1 MADIDDPFKPSD
13 STVMRPRP
21 GAGRR
26 GAAETNVIPRSAPAA
41 PRVDTAPVSAP
52 EFLGKGLSPL
62 VQAASPLL
70 MLTGQ
75 LRGTLAA
82 PDVGTLRRHAMEEI
96 RRFEERARSSGIS
109 TDVVMAARYVL
120 CAGVDEAVLSTPWGS
135 QSEWRQQS
143 LLVALHR
150 EAWGG
155 EKFFDMLDRISED
168 PSRHIELLELQ
179 YLSMALGFA
188 GKYHVQDRGH
198 VRLDE
203 IRHELSRKI
212 REQRGMPQPE
222 LSIHWRGL
230 EDRRKPAHPVHT
242 VVGGWSRGACH
253 PVSGLHGLLRAPC
266 TAASPAHAAL
276 AKIGSFDL
284 APRPDAAPVSGP
296 TLKQLLAPDERNGTV
311 SVEEEA
317 PGSSRVTILAP
328 DLFASGSAT
337 LNAQHLAIVQ
347 RIAEAVRQVPGR
359 VMVEGHTDDQPIKSL
374 RFRDNFE
381 LSRERAV
388 SVATILQK
396 ALDNPGRV
404 KWRGVGPSEPR
415 YGPETGPDYRARN
428 RRVEILHV
436 SGS

>member
-1 MADIDDPFKPSD
+1 M
-13 STVMRPRP
+13 
-21 GAGRR
+21 
-26 GAAETNVIPRSAPAA
+26 
-41 PRVDTAPVSAP
+41 
-52 EFLGKGLSPL
+52 
-62 VQAASPLL
+62 
-70 MLTGQ
+70 
-75 LRGTLAA
+75 
-82 PDVGTLRRHAMEEI
+82 
-96 RRFEERARSSGIS
+96 
-109 TDVVMAARYVL
+109 
-120 CAGVDEAVLSTPWGS
+120 
-135 QSEWRQQS
+135 
-143 LLVALHR
+143 
-150 EAWGG
+150 
-155 EKFFDMLDRISED
+155 
-168 PSRHIELLELQ
+168 
-179 YLSMALGFA
+179 
-188 GKYHVQDRGH
+188 
-198 VRLDE
+198 
-203 IRHELSRKI
+203 
-212 REQRGMPQPE
+212 
-222 LSIHWRGL
+222 
-230 EDRRKPAHPVHT
+230 
-242 VVGGWSRGACH
+242 
-253 PVSGLHGLLRAPC
+253 
-266 TAASPAHAAL
+266 
-276 AKIGSFDL
+276 
-284 APRPDAAPVSGP
+284 SGP